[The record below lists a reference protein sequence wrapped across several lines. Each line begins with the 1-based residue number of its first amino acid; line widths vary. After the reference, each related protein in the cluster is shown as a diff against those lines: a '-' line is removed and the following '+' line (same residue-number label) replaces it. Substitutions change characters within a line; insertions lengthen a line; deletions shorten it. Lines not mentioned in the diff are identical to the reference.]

1 MSEDTKLVLYE
12 RSNPFNDKF
21 TVVRKRVKLTPAV
34 CEECGRDMCEIN
46 HRAGQLSSADYDAL
60 TPEEQ
65 HLVRVALQKHKERF
79 HTEISSRVITASE
92 APTSYLK
99 ARD

>member
-1 MSEDTKLVLYE
+1 MSDEAQLVLYE

-34 CEECGRDMCEIN
+34 CDECGRDMCEIN
-46 HRAGQLSSADYDAL
+46 HRAGQLSSAEYDAL
-60 TPEEQ
+60 SPEEQ
-65 HLVRVALQKHKERF
+65 RLVRVALEKHKERF
-79 HTEISSRVITASE
+79 HTDSSGRVIKATD
-92 APTSYLK
+92 APTSFLR